1 MFWFLKSLFSP
12 SVNPMN
18 VIRLRRKVLLENIEY
33 LQSLQPQAAL
43 FPVLKSNA
51 YGHGLKQVVRML
63 RNAEV
68 PYIAVDSYPEYIT
81 VTKLC
86 KIPVLIMGE
95 TLLENYRKF
104 DVKKTTFCVYNVWTI
119 RYLGRLGK
127 PTKIHLFFNTGM
139 NREGIQEDELSW
151 VIKELQSHPN
161 LLVEWVMSHFFDAD
175 ELYESTLPDQIAR
188 FKRMYYKV
196 LDAWFTPERRHI
208 GNSAAMFK
216 IKDDFFNAYR
226 PGIALYGYN
235 PLRSD
240 DPLFKYGNNLLP
252 VLSITSRVISLQTI
266 WPGEWVSYHH
276 EYRPSDRETVATVP
290 FGYAEWLSRTASGK
304 IFMKHRKSFFR
315 QVGLICMNLSS
326 YIADTSVHIGDEIEI
341 ISDNPRAK
349 NSLQSLADA
358 SGTIVYE
365 TLVKLDRGIRR
376 EII

>member
-1 MFWFLKSLFSP
+1 
-12 SVNPMN
+12 
-18 VIRLRRKVLLENIEY
+18 
-33 LQSLQPQAAL
+33 
-43 FPVLKSNA
+43 
-51 YGHGLKQVVRML
+51 
-63 RNAEV
+63 
-68 PYIAVDSYPEYIT
+68 
-81 VTKLC
+81 
-86 KIPVLIMGE
+86 
-95 TLLENYRKF
+95 
-104 DVKKTTFCVYNVWTI
+104 
-119 RYLGRLGK
+119 
-127 PTKIHLFFNTGM
+127 M

-161 LLVEWVMSHFFDAD
+161 LMVEWVMSHFFDSD

-235 PLRSD
+235 PLRSH

-290 FGYAEWLSRTASGK
+290 FGYAEWLSRIASGK